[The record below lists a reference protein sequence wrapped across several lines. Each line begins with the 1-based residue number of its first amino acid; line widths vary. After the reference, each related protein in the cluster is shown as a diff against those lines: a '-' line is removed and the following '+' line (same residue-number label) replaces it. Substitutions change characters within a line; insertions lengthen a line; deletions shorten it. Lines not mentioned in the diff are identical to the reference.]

1 MELIVKVNVK
11 KIEGK
16 NGNKFDVYNTYIK
29 DEENSEWVKFNVKF
43 KQGVERPVVDSYVY
57 ADESEI
63 SINEIGNYP
72 TIFINRVNKIVK
84 LRFDSKN
91 LQKYF
96 KAVDDKTFVDEIEDE
111 MKNADTDI
119 FDSPVEE
126 KDLPFDK
133 KDNKND

>member
-16 NGNKFDVYNTYIK
+16 NGNKFDVYNTYIR

-72 TIFINRVNKIVK
+72 TIFINRVNRIVK